1 MAAPGVSARPSLVD
15 DPGRHRVEVCLLG
28 TFSMR
33 VGGRLVADGRLD
45 RRDARTVLEFLLL
58 KDKMSAQ
65 RYEVIAQVWPEDNME
80 KGASRLYQ
88 ATTAIRGAVKEIDP
102 TLDVFS
108 VSKAQKSLALDPS
121 LVSCDV
127 DEFEAQAKLA
137 LERRDPAT
145 TIRAARRAEELYG
158 GDLCRP
164 TVDASGLISARRVE
178 LRSLYVDALVAGADA
193 ALQTGR
199 DGLAVSFGREAVCAD
214 DMREDAFMAYMRALK
229 ASGRGA
235 EASAEY
241 EKYARRVVR
250 VRKLPPSRELRDL
263 ASRSMGFSAK
273 ERYERRKLLVED
285 AREVEVL
292 PLPPLDA
299 EDEERLLMEG

>member
-1 MAAPGVSARPSLVD
+1 MADVTKETLDALAARLTEVEGYLHIDERRGDVANLEAASAAPGFWDDAAHARDVMARLASAKD
-15 DPGRHRVEVCLLG
+15 D
-28 TFSMR
+28 
-33 VGGRLVADGRLD
+33 VAG
-45 RRDARTVLEFLLL
+45 
-58 KDKMSAQ
+58 
-65 RYEVIAQVWPEDNME
+65 
-80 KGASRLYQ
+80 
-88 ATTAIRGAVKEIDP
+88 IDP

-263 ASRSMGFSAK
+263 ANRSMGFSAK

-292 PLPPLDA
+292 PLLPLDA